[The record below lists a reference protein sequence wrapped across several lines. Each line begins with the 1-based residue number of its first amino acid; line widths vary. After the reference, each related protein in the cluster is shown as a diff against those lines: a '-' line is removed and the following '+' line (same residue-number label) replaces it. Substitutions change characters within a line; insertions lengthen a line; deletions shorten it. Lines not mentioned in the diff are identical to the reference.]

1 MCERCTEYKNRARAA
16 ETEAETLRTE
26 NAILRLRLDAGS
38 PKEYALTF
46 YTVEEV
52 SERLRI
58 SAYTLKRY
66 ISSGKLPAFQEEKG
80 SLIRIAHN
88 DLMNFIAARTRDK
101 LETYEC

>member
-16 ETEAETLRTE
+16 EAEAETLRTE
-26 NAILRLRLDAGS
+26 NAILRLR
-38 PKEYALTF
+38 
-46 YTVEEV
+46 
-52 SERLRI
+52 I

-66 ISSGKLPAFQEEKG
+66 INAGKLPAFQEEKG